1 MHIYHIVF
9 VIKCIAVLSWLPVL
23 GDCSGLCGIFLQD
36 SLAIPWMF
44 NHICSL
50 FFFFKSG
57 SSSIS
62 NSLKNFL
69 LFIGWIPKFLAEG
82 TRHLHAEKLAQVAI
96 LISHRPLT
104 RNLFSSRRKH
114 CSRIH
119 SGYFHFIYLCMGFF
133 SIWKVSFLCP
143 WNFPAS
149 FSRFKMRSVTS
160 GKFLWPPEVELDVSF
175 LFTAKARSFYL

>member
-1 MHIYHIVF
+1 MYSC
-9 VIKCIAVLSWLPVL
+9 VILTACPGGLFWTMWDLSPRLPRHPLDVQPHL
-23 GDCSGLCGIFLQD
+23 FT
-36 SLAIPWMF
+36 
-44 NHICSL
+44 